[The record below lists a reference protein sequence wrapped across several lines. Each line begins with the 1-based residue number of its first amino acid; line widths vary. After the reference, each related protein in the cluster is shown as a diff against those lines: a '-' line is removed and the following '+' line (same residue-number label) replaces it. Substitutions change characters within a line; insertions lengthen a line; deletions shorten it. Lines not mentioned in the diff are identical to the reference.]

1 MVSVAFM
8 ARWCARG
15 RPLWEAQ
22 AAEVAHLR
30 LGLWLTLLLA
40 KDLQRLLL
48 HVAQLAD
55 LAEVLDFGH

>member
-1 MVSVAFM
+1 MFAAVDQFFHKL
-8 ARWCARG
+8 CA
-15 RPLWEAQ
+15 EAQ